1 MTSEYQFKKIQ
12 LINYLKFYLSK
23 KLNMNIIFIIIIN
36 KLKNNHKI
44 TLNQY
49 NSIIKFI
56 EREPKLINRDR
67 DYIFNYFSPLIHNIE
82 KDSYEPNTLCKFI
95 Q

>member
-12 LINYLKFYLSK
+12 LINYLKLYLSK

-82 KDSYEPNTLCKFI
+82 KESYEPNTLCKFI
-95 Q
+95 

>member
-1 MTSEYQFKKIQ
+1 MTSEYQFKKLQ
-12 LINYLKFYLSK
+12 LINYLKLYLSK

-82 KDSYEPNTLCKFI
+82 KESYEPNTLCKFI

>member
-1 MTSEYQFKKIQ
+1 MTSEYQLKKIQ
-12 LINYLKFYLSK
+12 LINYLKLYLSK

-82 KDSYEPNTLCKFI
+82 KESYEPNTLCKFI

>member
-1 MTSEYQFKKIQ
+1 MTSEYQFKKLQ
-12 LINYLKFYLSK
+12 LINYLKLYLSK

-82 KDSYEPNTLCKFI
+82 KESNEPNTLCKFI

>member
-1 MTSEYQFKKIQ
+1 MTSEYQFKKLQ
-12 LINYLKFYLSK
+12 LINYLKLYLSK
-23 KLNMNIIFIIIIN
+23 KLNMNIIFITIIN

-67 DYIFNYFSPLIHNIE
+67 DYIFNYFSPLILNIE
-82 KDSYEPNTLCKFI
+82 KESYEPNTLCKFI

>member
-1 MTSEYQFKKIQ
+1 MTAEYQFKKLQ

-82 KDSYEPNTLCKFI
+82 KESNEPNTLCKFI

>member
-1 MTSEYQFKKIQ
+1 
-12 LINYLKFYLSK
+12 
-23 KLNMNIIFIIIIN
+23 MNIIFIIIIN

-82 KDSYEPNTLCKFI
+82 KESNEPNTLCKFI

>member
-12 LINYLKFYLSK
+12 LINYLKLYLSK

-82 KDSYEPNTLCKFI
+82 KESNEPNTLCKFI

>member
-1 MTSEYQFKKIQ
+1 MTSEYQFKKLQ

-82 KDSYEPNTLCKFI
+82 KESYEPNTLCKFI

>member
-12 LINYLKFYLSK
+12 LINYLKLYLSK
-23 KLNMNIIFIIIIN
+23 KLNMNIIFIIIFN

-82 KDSYEPNTLCKFI
+82 KESYEPNTLCKFI

>member
-1 MTSEYQFKKIQ
+1 MTSEYQFKKLQ
-12 LINYLKFYLSK
+12 LINYLKLYLSK
-23 KLNMNIIFIIIIN
+23 KLNMNIIFIIITN

-82 KDSYEPNTLCKFI
+82 KESYEPNTLCKFI

>member
-1 MTSEYQFKKIQ
+1 MTSEYQFKKLQ
-12 LINYLKFYLSK
+12 LINYLKLYLSK
-23 KLNMNIIFIIIIN
+23 KLNMNIIFITIIN

-82 KDSYEPNTLCKFI
+82 KESYEPNTLCKFI

>member
-1 MTSEYQFKKIQ
+1 MTSEYQFKKLQ
-12 LINYLKFYLSK
+12 LINYLKLYLSK

-56 EREPKLINRDR
+56 EREPKLINSDR

-82 KDSYEPNTLCKFI
+82 KESYEPNTLCKFI

>member
-12 LINYLKFYLSK
+12 LINYLKLYLSK

-82 KDSYEPNTLCKFI
+82 KESYEPNTLCKFI

>member
-1 MTSEYQFKKIQ
+1 MTAEYQFKKLQ
-12 LINYLKFYLSK
+12 LINYLKLYLSK

-82 KDSYEPNTLCKFI
+82 KESNEPNTLCKFI